1 VSAPSW
7 ADLEALF
14 HEALTRGPAE
24 RAAFLAERSA
34 GRPELQA
41 EVEALIRRHESTA
54 SALEQPPMMPPQT
67 RLKAGMRL
75 GPYEITAPLGSG
87 GMGEV
92 YKARDTRL
100 DRTVAIKVLPSHVA
114 ADANLRE
121 RFEREARAVA
131 ALNHPHICTLHD
143 VGQQDGTDY
152 LVMEYLDG
160 QTLAQRLEKGAPPL
174 DQALEYAIQI
184 ADALD
189 KAHRQGIVHR
199 DLKPAN
205 IMLTKSGVKVLDF
218 GLAKLAPAAHV
229 GIAAMTGVATQT
241 SPLTGQGT
249 ILGTLQYMAPEQLE
263 SKEADA
269 RTDIFAFGAVVYE
282 MVTGK
287 RAFEGKTQASL
298 ISSIMSFEPAPLS
311 SIQRMSPAGLDRVVN
326 ICLAKDPEDRWQSAH
341 DLARELRWIQEAE
354 SGAGRG
360 AVRTRKWP
368 PLSQPIAWAAAG
380 LFLLTSLALTFVYF
394 RGSAPSRARPVR
406 LQMVAPANT
415 AFADSV
421 AVSPDG
427 SWLAFTA
434 TDPEGSS
441 SLWIRSL
448 DSLVARA
455 LPGTEGARHPFWS
468 PDSRALGFFAGG
480 KLKTTELSA
489 GTPQILAEASLDP
502 RGGTWGLDGTIV
514 FAPAFQ
520 GSLLRVAATGGKVS
534 PAIALDSIRK
544 EQTHRWPS
552 FLPDGRHFLYYTSRG
567 GGEEPGEIFVGSL
580 DEQPPRRVLESSSL
594 AMFAAPG
601 YLLFVRGKTLLAQPF
616 DLDQLRLNGKPVAV
630 ADQLSLSGST
640 AGLRTFSV
648 SSSGVLAY
656 HAGSGNKTQLA
667 WLDRAGR
674 ELGVLGK
681 AADHYAPRLSP
692 DGTRLAENLWDSDS
706 STNGDI
712 WLTDLAR
719 SIASR
724 FTFDP
729 AEDTQPVWSPDG
741 KRLFFASSRQGVQ
754 QLYQALADRP
764 GSEELLLRSG
774 AWKLADD
781 VSPDGQFLIYET
793 LDPKA
798 QIDLWLLPLSGD
810 RSPKPFVVTPFGEW
824 GAQFSPDGR
833 WVAYASNESGRSEV
847 SVQAFPGPGGKWQV
861 SSEGGTMPRW
871 SKDGRELFYLG
882 AEGRLMAAEVRLSPS
897 FDSRVPTA
905 LFKVSLLESPDRQ
918 YDVSPDG
925 TRFLVNRVSKG
936 TEAAP
941 MTVVLD
947 WAAGLEGQ

>member
-1 VSAPSW
+1 
-7 ADLEALF
+7 
-14 HEALTRGPAE
+14 
-24 RAAFLAERSA
+24 
-34 GRPELQA
+34 
-41 EVEALIRRHESTA
+41 
-54 SALEQPPMMPPQT
+54 
-67 RLKAGMRL
+67 
-75 GPYEITAPLGSG
+75 
-87 GMGEV
+87 
-92 YKARDTRL
+92 
-100 DRTVAIKVLPSHVA
+100 
-114 ADANLRE
+114 
-121 RFEREARAVA
+121 VA

-143 VGQQDGTDY
+143 VGQQDGIDF
-152 LVMEYLDG
+152 LVMEYLEG
-160 QTLAQRLEKGAPPL
+160 QTLAERLEKGALPL
-174 DQALEYAIQI
+174 NQALQYAFQI

-199 DLKPAN
+199 DLKPGN
-205 IMLTKSGVKVLDF
+205 IFLCSRGPTPARARHTAFAGDAGRRRYATEAENVKLLDF
-218 GLAKLAPAAHV
+218 GLAKFAPVASV
-229 GIAAMTGVATQT
+229 GIAGMTAAATQ
-241 SPLTGQGT
+241 SAPLTGQGT

-263 SKEADA
+263 GKEADA
-269 RTDIFAFGAVVYE
+269 RTDMFAFGAVVYE

-287 RAFEGKTQASL
+287 QAFEGKSQASL

-311 SIQRMSPAGLDRVVN
+311 SIQPMAPAGLDRVVH

-341 DLARELRWIQEAE
+341 DLAGELRWIQEA
-354 SGAGRG
+354 GAGAEWR
-360 AVRTRKWP
+360 AVRTRKWT
-368 PLSQPIAWAAAG
+368 PLSQRIAWAAAG
-380 LFLLTSLALTFVYF
+380 LLLLTSLALTFAYF

-406 LQMVAPANT
+406 LQMNAPANT

-421 AVSPDG
+421 AASPDG
-427 SWLAFTA
+427 NWLAFTA
-434 TDPEGSS
+434 THPDGNS

-455 LPGTEGARHPFWS
+455 LPGTDGARQPFWS

-480 KLKTTELSA
+480 KLKRTELSA
-489 GTPQILAEASLDP
+489 GTPQTLAEASLDP
-502 RGGTWGLDGTIV
+502 RGGTWGRDGTIV
-514 FAPAFQ
+514 FAPSFQ
-520 GSLLRVAATGGKVS
+520 GGLLRIAATGGKVS

-580 DEQPPRRVLESSSL
+580 DQQPPARVVESSSL
-594 AMFAAPG
+594 AMFGAPG

-616 DLDQLRLNGKPVAV
+616 DVDRLRLNGRPVAI
-630 ADQLSLSGST
+630 ADQLSLSGSI

-674 ELGVLGK
+674 ELGVIGPP
-681 AADHYAPRLSP
+681 ADHYAPRLSP
-692 DGTRLAENLWDSDS
+692 DGTRLAENLWDRDT

-712 WLTDLAR
+712 WLTDLTR

-724 FTFDP
+724 FTFHP

-741 KRLFFASSRQGVQ
+741 TRLFFASSREGVQ
-754 QLYQALADRP
+754 QLYQALSDRP

-774 AWKLADD
+774 AWKATDD

-793 LDPKA
+793 IDPKT

-810 RSPKPFVVTPFGEW
+810 RRPKPFVVTPSEEY

-833 WVAYASNESGRSEV
+833 WVAYVSNESGRSEI
-847 SVQAFPGPGGKWQV
+847 SVQAFPSPESKWQV
-861 SSEGGTMPRW
+861 SSAGGTMPRW
-871 SKDGRELFYLG
+871 RKDGRELFYLG
-882 AEGRLMAAEVRLSPS
+882 AEGRLMAAEVSLSPS

-905 LFKVSLLESPDRQ
+905 LFNVSLLQSPDRQ

-936 TEAAP
+936 TQSTP